1 MGVGV
6 FRLLVLRWGKLAVSL
21 LFAVSLPCAV
31 WLCLLVI
38 SGVWLRCIVPCDM
51 MYDLLLLYYCTLR
64 TREPIFSSTHASL
77 AL

>member
-6 FRLLVLRWGKLAVSL
+6 FRLLVLRWGKLAVRL

-51 MYDLLLLYYCTLR
+51 MYDLLLQLQHTPNSR
-64 TREPIFSSTHASL
+64 SDIQ
-77 AL
+77 